1 ISRFGCTVEG
11 EAIRHGIWA
20 LKSEQYEE
28 WSVTFTT
35 GMEGR
40 NIEPGQIICVAD
52 EMFSGRPNG
61 GRISAA
67 TKRVITL
74 DIDAEVHEEDRLIL
88 NLPSGKSEGR
98 IVKSVS
104 GRLVTVMADYSEQ
117 PEPECS
123 WSVESA
129 DLAVMRFRVQTIE
142 PQGLHQFK
150 IAATQHEPLKYTAID
165 TGARIDPQPTSIIP
179 PSVMAPPTGIK
190 LESRSV

>member
-1 ISRFGCTVEG
+1 LGHRMLDISRFGCTVEG

-104 GRLVTVMADYSEQ
+104 
-117 PEPECS
+117 
-123 WSVESA
+123 
-129 DLAVMRFRVQTIE
+129 
-142 PQGLHQFK
+142 
-150 IAATQHEPLKYTAID
+150 
-165 TGARIDPQPTSIIP
+165 
-179 PSVMAPPTGIK
+179 
-190 LESRSV
+190 